1 MIKKSFLCAALV
13 SASLCLNAQ
22 NPIISTV
29 FTPDPAPFVH
39 GDKVYLFTDHDEDGR
54 NRDFNMKDWMLFS
67 TEDMVNWTYLGTQ
80 VSTATFKWAR
90 QGQRAWACQGVERNG
105 KWYWYVCCNKATGGD
120 ALAVAV
126 ADDPQG
132 PWTDAIGGPLAEGFG
147 FIDPTVFVDDDG
159 RAYLFWGNKGLWYG
173 ELNDDMVSF
182 KNGWQ
187 EVPGYHDPKCFGEL
201 QSKMNWAKGQ
211 NEMMTQYEEGPWVM
225 KRNGTYYISYPAGGV
240 PEHMAYSTAPTIN
253 GPWTYRGRIMDEAQN
268 SFTIHGGNITFKGRD
283 FMFYHNGGLPG
294 GGGYNRSACVE
305 EFKWNEDGT
314 FPFMPFTKEG
324 VVTPVK
330 NLDPYKR
337 VEAETQAESRGL
349 KVDRRAGRDHFVT
362 DIDDGDWIRV
372 RSVDFR
378 DCGQKAVVV
387 VVGEQKGKGTIEFYT
402 DNMEGEP
409 FCKVPVNTDN
419 AGFRT
424 AAFTYLI
431 DTHVTGVHDVY
442 LKFSCETEKPFT
454 LDWWQ
459 FNSHANMPVVQTR
472 FTADPAPVVIDGKV
486 FLYTTHDEDGARGFQ
501 MFDWLLYTS
510 DDMVN
515 WQDHGPVASLD
526 DFKYYDGKNG
536 AWAEQV
542 IEANGAYYM
551 YCPIHGHG
559 IGVLM
564 SDSPYG
570 PFHDPIG
577 EPLVWQRE
585 HWDDIDP
592 TVWIDDDG
600 QAYMYWGNPNL
611 YSVKLGKDMISL
623 AGPIVKHPKIEDYQE
638 GPWFWKHGGHY
649 YMAFAST
656 CCPEGIGY
664 AMSDGPEGPW
674 EYKGHIMD
682 HTVRTRG
689 NHPGII
695 DYKGKS
701 YVFGLNYDI
710 MHLKTFAHAE
720 QRSVSLAEMHY
731 NPDGTIQEVPYFLDN
746 VVEQV
751 KPFDPYGRNIYGRV
765 EAETMAWGYGLKTS
779 RFAATAPSGQDAV
792 QSGNKNVSNMYVHDI
807 DDGEY
812 ILVRGVDFGA
822 KGTRKFSASVGSD
835 GIGCIEIHL
844 DSKDSPAVAAI
855 PITATGGKMEFKIF
869 TEKLKQRIRGKHD
882 LYFVFTGVGK
892 DLFTFDWWRFK

>member
-1 MIKKSFLCAALV
+1 MKAKLILLALTAV
-13 SASLCLNAQ
+13 FSGQMFAQ
-22 NPIISTV
+22 NPIISNM
-29 FTPDPAPFVH
+29 FTPDPAPFVY
-39 GDKVYLFTDHDEDGR
+39 GDKVYLFVDHDEE
-54 NRDFNMKDWMLFS
+54 NSTYFHMKDWMLYS
-67 TEDMVNWTYLGTQ
+67 TDDMVNWTYLGTMI
-80 VSTATFKWAR
+80 TTETFAWAKH
-90 QGQRAWACQGVERNG
+90 GDRAWASQGVERNG
-105 KWYWYVCCNKATGGD
+105 KWYWYVCCNTASGGD

-132 PWTDAIGGPLAEGFG
+132 PWTDAIGKPLAEGFG
-147 FIDPTVFVDDDG
+147 FIDPTVFIDDDG
-159 RAYLFWGNKGLWYG
+159 KAYLFWGNKGLWYG

-182 KNGWQ
+182 KNGYQ
-187 EVPGYHDPKCFGEL
+187 EVPGYHDPECFGEL
-201 QSKMNWAKGQ
+201 QMKENWANGGKK
-211 NEMMTQYEEGPWVM
+211 ELMTQYEEGPWLI
-225 KRNGTYYISYPAGGV
+225 KRNGTYILSYPAGGV

-253 GPWTYRGRIMDEAQN
+253 GPWTYRGKIMDLADN
-268 SFTIHGGNITFKGRD
+268 SFTIHGGNITFQGRD
-283 FMFYHNGGLPG
+283 FMFYHNGALPG
-294 GGGYNRSACVE
+294 GGGFCRSACVE
-305 EFKWNEDGT
+305 EFKWNDDGS
-314 FPFMPFTKEG
+314 FPLIPQTKEG
-324 VVTPVK
+324 IVTPVK

-337 VEAETQAESRGL
+337 VEAETQSQCSDL
-349 KVDRRAGRDHFVT
+349 KVDRNPGKDHFVT
-362 DIDDGDWIRV
+362 NIDDGDWIRV
-372 RSVDFR
+372 RSVDFK

-409 FCKVPVNTDN
+409 FCKVPVNRDN
-419 AGFRT
+419 AGFPT

-431 DTHVTGVHDVY
+431 NTDVQGVHDVY
-442 LKFSCETEKPFT
+442 IVFRCETPEPFT

-459 FNSHANMPVVQTR
+459 FNAHANMPVVQTR
-472 FTADPAPVVIDGKV
+472 FTADPAPVVIGDKV

-515 WQDHGPVASLD
+515 WQDYGPVASLD

-542 IEANGAYYM
+542 VEANGAYYM

-559 IGVLM
+559 IGVLT
-564 SDSPYG
+564 SETPYG
-570 PFHDPIG
+570 PFYDPIG
-577 EPLVWQRE
+577 EPLVWQKE

-592 TVWIDDDG
+592 TVLIDDDG
-600 QAYMYWGNPNL
+600 QAYMYWGNPNV

-623 AGPIVKHPKIEDYQE
+623 AGPITKHPKIEDYQE
-638 GPWFWKHGGHY
+638 GPWIWKHDGHY
-649 YMAFAST
+649 YLAFAST

-695 DYKGKS
+695 EFKGKS

-720 QRSVSLAEMHY
+720 QRSVSVAEMHY
-731 NPDGTIQEVPYFLDN
+731 NEDGTIQEVPYFLDN

-751 KPFDPYGRNIYGRV
+751 KGFDPYRRGKDDISHHV

-779 RFAATAPSGQDAV
+779 RSDEDNYTAEELPIP
-792 QSGNKNVSNMYVHDI
+792 NMYVHDI
-807 DDGEY
+807 DNGEY
-812 ILVRGVDFGA
+812 ILVKGVDFGRKGA
-822 KGTRKFSASVGSD
+822 KKIQVSVGSD
-835 GIGCIEIHL
+835 GIGCIEVHL
-844 DSKDSPAVAAI
+844 DSPDGPAKAVI
-855 PITATGGKMEFKIF
+855 PISPTGGKTSFAVQTYRFKR
-869 TEKLKQRIRGKHD
+869 RIRGTHD
-882 LYFVFTGVGK
+882 LYLVFTGAGK
-892 DLFTFDWWRFK
+892 DLFTLDWWRMR